1 MMAKTLTDDFHRIP
15 GANRIALSPEL
26 AEEIKNRFDV
36 VRVNKFQIF
45 LLAAGLRKKY
55 LNKKTNEYAPEFQ
68 GWYKKNK
75 MDALFGQLPN
85 FTKYASAGD
94 VIDYV
99 DRHTSNPEKYLKQL
113 PTSMGALYELS
124 LMLSDK
130 NGKDAFSICL
140 HFTPKRKLLDEPKS
154 EWSTQRP
161 ALIRSNTTEAMVR
174 NWRRNWNNP
183 PPPKVKRSDKRTLP
197 FLTITVSGE
206 LFDFDKKTGDKIG
219 CVDLAEVET
228 MLAKINKL
236 FTEENAA
243 QFRIAETPA
252 VKPGTKGAVQQP
264 AMEYLTEGYFRRKEA
279 ADPARNIK

>member
-1 MMAKTLTDDFHRIP
+1 MMAKPTADNFHRIP
-15 GANRIALSPEL
+15 GANRIALSSEL
-26 AEEIKNRFDV
+26 AEEIKDRFDV
-36 VRVNKFQIF
+36 VRENRFQLF
-45 LLAAGLRKKY
+45 LLAAGLRKKH
-55 LNKKTNEYAPEFQ
+55 LNKKTNEYAPDFL
-68 GWYKKNK
+68 GWYNKHK

-94 VIDYV
+94 VVDYV

-113 PTSMGALYELS
+113 PTSLSALYELS
-124 LMLSDK
+124 LLLGDK
-130 NGKDAFSICL
+130 QGKDAFNICL
-140 HFTPKRKLLDEPKS
+140 HFTAKRGSLDEQKS
-154 EWSTQRP
+154 EWKTQRP
-161 ALIRSNTTEAMVR
+161 ALIRSNTTAPMVR

-183 PPPKVKRSDKRTLP
+183 PPPKAKRTDKRTLP
-197 FLTITVSGE
+197 LATITVSGE

-219 CVDLAEVET
+219 CVDLAEVEA

-236 FTEENAA
+236 FTDENAA
-243 QFRIAETPA
+243 QFRIIETPA